1 MFEQVEFLEQVS
13 DGRSKLWLQVI
24 DTCQGQWVEE
34 EWLQRGLLWDC
45 SAHTGLLASL
55 PYC

>member
-1 MFEQVEFLEQVS
+1 MLEQVEFLEQVS

-24 DTCQGQWVEE
+24 DICQGQWVEE
-34 EWLQRGLLWDC
+34 AWLQQGLLWDC

-55 PYC
+55 PHC